1 MTCIW
6 KLFGVDFEPSLND
19 FVSLFLFE
27 ITISRCE
34 IMDGRAGRTAGNN
47 NKKVQV
53 GLWNTNIINLEKF
66 IDIYMMKRIQ
76 VELKPIA

>member
-1 MTCIW
+1 MKCIW
-6 KLFGVDFEPSLND
+6 KSFGVNFEPSLND
-19 FVSLFLFE
+19 FLSLFLFE
-27 ITISRCE
+27 ITILRCE

-66 IDIYMMKRIQ
+66 IDIYMMKRIH
-76 VELKPIA
+76 VEL